1 MAYRQ
6 FFAHMQS
13 PIQRACDVGDAQNN
27 WMGVVINFVARQG
40 GECCAIVYY
49 DCDVFE
55 AIDGYEILVQIV
67 LEMEKSPLNNFF
79 WKIKVPPKF

>member
-1 MAYRQ
+1 
-6 FFAHMQS
+6 MQS
-13 PIQRACDVGDAQNN
+13 PIQRACVVGDAQND
-27 WMGVVINFVARQG
+27 WMGVVINFVACQG

-49 DCDVFE
+49 DCEVFE

-79 WKIKVPPKF
+79 WKIKVPPTF